1 MIISLHVHNF
11 VLIDHID
18 LEFQSGFN
26 VFTGE
31 TGAGKSLLV
40 DAIALLCGAK
50 ASHTFIKADAE
61 STKVDGV
68 FVFKPGSQSET
79 VAQSLGIDTSDVVVL
94 SREITRDGRN
104 VCRINGKIVP
114 LALLKELTT
123 CEVDIHSQHDTTYL
137 LNEKQHLYLLDQ
149 GVDENLKLQVK
160 AHYNAYKKAQDA
172 YHALQASVLNE
183 KDLDFVRFQLSEIT
197 SFNPSIEDY
206 EFCEAEIKRMSA
218 YEKLVSKTN
227 QVLELLDRDHGILT
241 SLYQSTKLLQSC
253 HEDELLI
260 NTSHS
265 LHDAYAIVEDV
276 RATLFNRY
284 HELSF
289 DQDTFDELNT
299 RLLGYEKLKRKHG
312 GSLNHVLNTKASLQH
327 QLTMVDDYAFQSQ
340 NLARNVQETYQW
352 FETSAHLLREQRL
365 LQARNLEEGI
375 QEQLSDLSL
384 PHAQFKIVFSEDK
397 PSSHGIDK
405 VVFHIKTNPGSPLG
419 PLAKIASGGELS
431 RLMLGLKCVFTPLA
445 DIQLVIFDEIDVGI
459 SGPIA
464 KQLGLKMR
472 ELAKNVQ
479 VFSITH
485 LAMVAVYGQRH
496 FKVIKNVNHDSTQ
509 VAILELDEQKR
520 IEEIALLASGSIS
533 DHSRNAAIELL
544 ASV

>member
-18 LEFQSGFN
+18 LDFQSGFN

-50 ASHTFIKADAE
+50 ASHTLIKANAE
-61 STKVDGV
+61 SAKVDGV
-68 FVFKPGSQSET
+68 FAFKPGSRSEI
-79 VAQSLGIDTSDVVVL
+79 VAQELGIDTSDVVVL

-114 LALLKELTT
+114 LALLKELAT
-123 CEVDIHSQHDTTYL
+123 CEIDIHSQHDTTYL
-137 LNEKQHLYLLDQ
+137 LNEKQHLFLLDQ
-149 GVDENLKLQVK
+149 GIDEHLKLQVK
-160 AHYNAYKKAQDA
+160 TLYHAYKKAQDA
-172 YHALQASVLNE
+172 YHALQSSVLNE

-197 SFNPSIEDY
+197 AFNPSNEDY
-206 EFCEAEIKRMSA
+206 ELCEAEIKRMSA

-227 QVLELLDRDHGILT
+227 QVLEFLDSDNGVLS
-241 SLYQSTKLLQSC
+241 SLYQSTKLLQTC
-253 HEDELLI
+253 HEDEMLI

-265 LHDAYAIVEDV
+265 LHEAYVIVEDV
-276 RATLFNRY
+276 RATLFDRY
-284 HELSF
+284 HEFSF
-289 DQDTFDELNT
+289 DQDTFDELNA
-299 RLLGYEKLKRKHG
+299 RMLGYEKLKRKHG
-312 GSLNHVLNTKASLQH
+312 GSLKHVLETKVLLQN
-327 QLTMVDDYAFQSQ
+327 QLSMVDDYAFQIQKLSKNMQ
-340 NLARNVQETYQW
+340 DA
-352 FETSAHLLREQRL
+352 FTSYEASAFKLREHRI
-365 LQARNLEEGI
+365 LQARKLEDGI
-375 QEQLSDLSL
+375 KSHLSDLSL
-384 PHAQFKIVFSEDK
+384 VHAQFKILLTEDK
-397 PSSHGIDK
+397 PSASGIDK
-405 VVFHIKTNPGSPLG
+405 VTFHIKTNPGSPLG

-472 ELAKNVQ
+472 ELANDVQ

-485 LAMVAVYGQRH
+485 LAMVAVYGHRH
-496 FKVIKNVNHDSTQ
+496 FKVVKNVLQDTTQ
-509 VAILELDEQKR
+509 VGIVELDYPKR
-520 IEEIALLASGSIS
+520 IEEIALIASGSIS